1 MNNNNKV
8 RSKTSNERKE
18 KISNGIKE
26 NNKENKKKR
35 SSSNNKNNNNNN
47 KKISNG
53 NNNIKN
59 VPLKIINEKSNDDK
73 NNNND
78 NKNVLNE
85 KKKFIGAGHFH
96 SHQSY
101 NRRKNPVKQINK
113 KLYQIN
119 EEEDKLSFNKK
130 NFTNLVKFICEDY
143 YPSGG
148 MKFSLNA
155 IRALQIASEDYLI
168 GLYEDS
174 FLCALHAKR
183 VTLMRK
189 DMILARRLR
198 GELK

>member
-8 RSKTSNERKE
+8 RSKTSHERKE
-18 KISNGIKE
+18 KISNGIDKKE
-26 NNKENKKKR
+26 NKKR
-35 SSSNNKNNNNNN
+35 SSSNNKNNESN
-47 KKISNG
+47 ISNG

-59 VPLKIINEKSNDDK
+59 VPLKIINENSNEESNNSTK
-73 NNNND
+73 NHNNNT
-78 NKNVLNE
+78 KKVLNE

-113 KLYQIN
+113 KLYKIN

-130 NFTNLVKFICEDY
+130 NFTNLVKYICEDY

-198 GELK
+198 GELN

>member
-85 KKKFIGAGHFH
+85 KKKFIGAGHFN
-96 SHQSY
+96 SNQSY

>member
-96 SHQSY
+96 SHQPY

>member
-1 MNNNNKV
+1 M
-8 RSKTSNERKE
+8 
-18 KISNGIKE
+18 
-26 NNKENKKKR
+26 
-35 SSSNNKNNNNNN
+35 
-47 KKISNG
+47 
-53 NNNIKN
+53 
-59 VPLKIINEKSNDDK
+59 
-73 NNNND
+73 
-78 NKNVLNE
+78 
-85 KKKFIGAGHFH
+85 
-96 SHQSY
+96 
-101 NRRKNPVKQINK
+101 NPVKQINK
-113 KLYQIN
+113 KLYKIN

-130 NFTNLVKFICEDY
+130 NFTNLVKYICEDY

>member
-26 NNKENKKKR
+26 NNEENKKKR

-96 SHQSY
+96 SHRSY